1 MDLTE
6 PHEELVGPMGP
17 NGEAKL
23 VRGYIVSLTPVLLL
37 EDSTY
42 LGLYYDVSKRVR
54 ENVTA
59 CTQQEKSLMIA
70 RPLKAPGCRLV
81 G

>member
-6 PHEELVGPMGP
+6 PHEELVGHMGP

-37 EDSTY
+37 EDKQH
-42 LGLYYDVSKRVR
+42 LFGLVLRRFK
-54 ENVTA
+54 
-59 CTQQEKSLMIA
+59 K
-70 RPLKAPGCRLV
+70 G
-81 G
+81 